1 MGDAA
6 ATKVKKSKKHGDE
19 AVGHDSGAPSG
30 PALNSNPSSNSLA
43 PQIVVQSADGAEGAG
58 KQRRAS
64 KSSHTSV
71 TTKPEEKPK
80 DKVKDK
86 ERRKL
91 AKEASHNAQT
101 QPVEKVAD
109 SAFLHEG
116 VVYKHAGRLKGTQ
129 ITIAGILRDV
139 THTLHHLRTLAI
151 LI

>member
-1 MGDAA
+1 MGDTA
-6 ATKVKKSKKHGDE
+6 ATKVKKSKKHGE
-19 AVGHDSGAPSG
+19 ETTGHESSAPTAVATHGTQ
-30 PALNSNPSSNSLA
+30 PAASLA
-43 PQIVVQSADGAEGAG
+43 PQIVVQGVDGADPSG

-64 KSSHTSV
+64 KSSHSSS
-71 TTKPEEKPK
+71 TTKTEEKVK

-101 QPVEKVAD
+101 QAVEKTAD

-129 ITIAGILRDV
+129 TTV
-139 THTLHHLRTLAI
+139 TGSFELARI
-151 LI
+151 VFHRLER

>member
-19 AVGHDSGAPSG
+19 AVGHESSAPTGGVTPGTQPVS
-30 PALNSNPSSNSLA
+30 SLA
-43 PQIVVQSADGAEGAG
+43 PQIVVQGADGPDPSG

-64 KSSHTSV
+64 KSSHSSS
-71 TTKPEEKPK
+71 TTKSEEKVK

-101 QPVEKVAD
+101 QAVEKTAD

-116 VVYKHAGRLKGTQ
+116 VVYKHAGRLKGT
-129 ITIAGILRDV
+129 
-139 THTLHHLRTLAI
+139 
-151 LI
+151 